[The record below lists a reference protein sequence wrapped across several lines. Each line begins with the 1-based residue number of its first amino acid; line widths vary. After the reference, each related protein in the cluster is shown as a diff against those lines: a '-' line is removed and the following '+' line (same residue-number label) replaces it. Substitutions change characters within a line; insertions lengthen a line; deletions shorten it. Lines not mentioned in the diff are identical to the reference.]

1 MKKEIATE
9 NAPKAIGPYSQGILW
24 KRPVVFPAIK
34 RDRE

>member
-1 MKKEIATE
+1 MKCGDEKTF
-9 NAPKAIGPYSQGILW
+9 SQGILW